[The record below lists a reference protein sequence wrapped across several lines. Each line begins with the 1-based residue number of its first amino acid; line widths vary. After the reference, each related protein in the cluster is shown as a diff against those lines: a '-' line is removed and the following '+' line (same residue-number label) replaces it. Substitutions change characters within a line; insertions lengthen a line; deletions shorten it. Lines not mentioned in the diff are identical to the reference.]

1 MVNPMPFAGSEQT
14 RLERRAEQA
23 ELRRSE
29 ADITAGR
36 LRLRNQERLVLSL
49 KELGR
54 PTGEAERL
62 AALLRG
68 ILTERER
75 HRPLIVQRLAHLAA
89 TREEEPPRS

>member
-1 MVNPMPFAGSEQT
+1 MVNPMPHAGSEQT

-29 ADITAGR
+29 ADIAGPATSSQPGASDS
-36 LRLRNQERLVLSL
+36 LVER
-49 KELGR
+49 
-54 PTGEAERL
+54 TGQADREAERR

-68 ILTERER
+68 ILTEWER
-75 HRPLIVQRLAHLAA
+75 HRTLIVQRLAHLAA